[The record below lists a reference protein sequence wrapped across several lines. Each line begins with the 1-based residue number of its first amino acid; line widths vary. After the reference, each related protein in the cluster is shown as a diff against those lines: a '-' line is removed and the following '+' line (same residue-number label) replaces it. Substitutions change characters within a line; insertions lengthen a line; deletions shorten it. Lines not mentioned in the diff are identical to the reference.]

1 MALKLPVLWPD
12 LLPDPTRRARM
23 LAAFTLV
30 FLCLL
35 PAISALAHTLPPH
48 TNKADLRH
56 RNHTHAK
63 TLPDIRVPMDTT
75 SQYCKGEITWDKYS
89 EYHIELLRLS
99 VKLAAPDINITP
111 VCMDYP
117 TEARRVSLL
126 LEDSQINTVFFGTT
140 PEREELLL
148 PAYVPLYLGT
158 TGLRLFMLRPG
169 IGTEFSLI
177 KTLEDLHRY
186 SMGQGLGWPDSEILI
201 NNGFNVILGR
211 YKTLH
216 RMLSAQ
222 RFDLYPRAYWQIAW
236 EWEWMREQAP
246 GITIHPGIAL
256 YYPQPIYFFVSPHY
270 PELRDIIERGLIKA
284 HSQGLILDLLKSH
297 PETAPSFQQIPI
309 QDIQILRMQNA
320 LLPKKSQDA
329 MQKYGLVD

>member
-1 MALKLPVLWPD
+1 MVLKLPVLWPD

-35 PAISALAHTLPPH
+35 PAISALAHTLPSH

-158 TGLRLFMLRPG
+158 TG
-169 IGTEFSLI
+169 
-177 KTLEDLHRY
+177 Y
-186 SMGQGLGWPDSEILI
+186 
-201 NNGFNVILGR
+201 GFLCC
-211 YKTLH
+211 
-216 RMLSAQ
+216 
-222 RFDLYPRAYWQIAW
+222 
-236 EWEWMREQAP
+236 AP
-246 GITIHPGIAL
+246 GSARN
-256 YYPQPIYFFVSPHY
+256 SASSKR
-270 PELRDIIERGLIKA
+270 LRTSTDIPWAKGLA
-284 HSQGLILDLLKSH
+284 GPTAKS
-297 PETAPSFQQIPI
+297 
-309 QDIQILRMQNA
+309 
-320 LLPKKSQDA
+320 
-329 MQKYGLVD
+329 

>member
-1 MALKLPVLWPD
+1 
-12 LLPDPTRRARM
+12 M

-30 FLCLL
+30 LLCVL
-35 PAISALAHTLPPH
+35 PVISALAHTIQSH
-48 TNKADLRH
+48 THKADLRH

-63 TLPDIRVPMDTT
+63 DLPDIRVPMDTT
-75 SQYCKGEITWDKYS
+75 SQYCKGKITWDNYS
-89 EYHIELLRLS
+89 EYHIELLRLA
-99 VKLAAPDINITP
+99 VKLGAPDVDITP

-126 LEDSQINTVFFGTT
+126 LEGDQINTVFFGTN
-140 PEREELLL
+140 PEREEILL

-169 IGTEFSLI
+169 LSTEFSHV
-177 KTLEDLHRY
+177 KTLDDLRQH
-186 SMGQGLGWPDSEILI
+186 SMGQGLGWPDSEVLI

-211 YKTLH
+211 YRNLH
-216 RMLSAQ
+216 RMLSAH

-256 YYPQPIYFFVSPHY
+256 YYPQPIYFFISPHY
-270 PELRDIIERGLIKA
+270 PELRDIIERGLMKA
-284 HSQGLILDLLKSH
+284 HSKGLILDLLKTH
-297 PETAPSFQQIPI
+297 PETAPSFQQLPI
-309 QDIQILRMQNA
+309 QNMQILRMPNT

-329 MQKYGLVD
+329 LQKYGLVD